1 VIASLSAMLETW
13 HNFRAIYRMQ
23 RHIYGRFESIR
34 IAYRVAVKSP
44 PF

>member
-1 VIASLSAMLETW
+1 MIASLSAMLETW
-13 HNFRAIYRMQ
+13 HNFRAIYRM
-23 RHIYGRFESIR
+23 RRRVYGRFDAMR